1 MAVTDSQLAEILK
14 GSKTIAVV
22 GLSPDPSATS
32 HEVSAYLQRAGYR
45 IFPVHPTASEVLGE
59 KAYLALKDLPGPVDI
74 IDVFRRPE
82 FIAGVAREVV
92 ALPWKPKLVFVQL
105 GIVSPEGKATAEKAG
120 IPYVEDKCIKIE
132 HRRLAR

>member
-1 MAVTDSQLAEILK
+1 MAVIESQLAEILK

-45 IFPVHPTASEVLGE
+45 IFPVHPKASEVLGE
-59 KAYLALKDLPGPVDI
+59 KAWPALKDLPQPVDI

-82 FIAGVAREVV
+82 FIAGVAHEVV
-92 ALPWKPKLVFVQL
+92 GLPWKPKLVFVQL
-105 GIVSPEGKATAEKAG
+105 GIESPEGKTVVEKAG
-120 IPYVEDKCIKIE
+120 IPYVEDRCIKVE
-132 HRRLAR
+132 HRRLVK